1 MDWHNGWGWMWMG
14 LMMILFWGGLIVLVV
29 LLLRGG
35 GFGGRKDE
43 TGTPASGPDASE
55 ILRGRFARG
64 EIHRGRVP
72 EELDRPRRDQ
82 TLTSFRQG
90 LGDASEFIP
99 RDRALGRRPS
109 ATAAAPGFPISPLE

>member
-43 TGTPASGPDASE
+43 MGMPASEPDASE
-55 ILRGRFARG
+55 ILRARFARG
-64 EIHRGRVP
+64 EITEDEYRKSLTV
-72 EELDRPRRDQ
+72 LDETKR
-82 TLTSFRQG
+82 
-90 LGDASEFIP
+90 
-99 RDRALGRRPS
+99 
-109 ATAAAPGFPISPLE
+109 

>member
-35 GFGGRKDE
+35 GFRGRKDE

-55 ILRGRFARG
+55 ILRARFARG
-64 EIHRGRVP
+64 EITEDEYRKSLTV
-72 EELDRPRRDQ
+72 LDETNR
-82 TLTSFRQG
+82 
-90 LGDASEFIP
+90 
-99 RDRALGRRPS
+99 
-109 ATAAAPGFPISPLE
+109 